1 MAVRGINKVMLV
13 GRLGKDPEVRYI
25 PNGGAVANLQVAT
38 SETWRDKQ
46 TGEMREQTEWHR
58 VVLFG
63 KLAEVAGEYLRKGAQ
78 VYIEGQ
84 LRTRSWEDNGITRY
98 VTEILVKTT
107 GTMQMLGRAAGAQTQ
122 PEEGQQFSA
131 QPQPEPQ
138 SEAGTKKG
146 GAKTKGR
153 GRKAAQPEPQL
164 QPPEGDDYGF
174 SDDIRAAGSDERRE
188 LTHAVM
194 RELDA
199 PDNWTMNGEYGSE
212 FGGFFPVQVRF
223 TPAHERFHLAL
234 CSPGDVSQVWV
245 LVLVNAGGEPFA
257 VVQVQRRFAPEAVS
271 HSLALAASLDAQG
284 YSVNDIIHILM
295 AEGGQA

>member
-1 MAVRGINKVMLV
+1 M
-13 GRLGKDPEVRYI
+13 
-25 PNGGAVANLQVAT
+25 
-38 SETWRDKQ
+38 
-46 TGEMREQTEWHR
+46 
-58 VVLFG
+58 
-63 KLAEVAGEYLRKGAQ
+63 
-78 VYIEGQ
+78 
-84 LRTRSWEDNGITRY
+84 
-98 VTEILVKTT
+98 
-107 GTMQMLGRAAGAQTQ
+107 
-122 PEEGQQFSA
+122 
-131 QPQPEPQ
+131 
-138 SEAGTKKG
+138 
-146 GAKTKGR
+146 
-153 GRKAAQPEPQL
+153 
-164 QPPEGDDYGF
+164 
-174 SDDIRAAGSDERRE
+174 RAAGSDERRE

>member
-1 MAVRGINKVMLV
+1 MRTTMNEME
-13 GRLGKDPEVRYI
+13 RRYSF
-25 PNGGAVANLQVAT
+25 NA
-38 SETWRDKQ
+38 
-46 TGEMREQTEWHR
+46 
-58 VVLFG
+58 
-63 KLAEVAGEYLRKGAQ
+63 
-78 VYIEGQ
+78 
-84 LRTRSWEDNGITRY
+84 
-98 VTEILVKTT
+98 
-107 GTMQMLGRAAGAQTQ
+107 
-122 PEEGQQFSA
+122 
-131 QPQPEPQ
+131 
-138 SEAGTKKG
+138 
-146 GAKTKGR
+146 
-153 GRKAAQPEPQL
+153 
-164 QPPEGDDYGF
+164 
-174 SDDIRAAGSDERRE
+174 DIRAAGSDARRE

-257 VVQVQRRFAPEAVS
+257 VVQVQRRFVPEAVS
-271 HSLALAASLDAQG
+271 HSLALAASLDTQG